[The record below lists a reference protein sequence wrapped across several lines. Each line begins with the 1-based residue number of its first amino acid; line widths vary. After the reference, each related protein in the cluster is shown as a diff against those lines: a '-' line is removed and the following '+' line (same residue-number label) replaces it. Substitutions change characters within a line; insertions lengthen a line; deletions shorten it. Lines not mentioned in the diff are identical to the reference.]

1 MKKSSEKKKDSLIS
15 DLLSTRR
22 LTRLNPAGILTI
34 PKNAK
39 CLDTEQLDK
48 FEKSFR
54 QWVDRTIRSDVRISR
69 KRIFL
74 IFMLIRYTGA
84 RFNEILSLN
93 ALKDIDVK
101 NNLVRI
107 GRIEGKDKPEL
118 RDVQIPLDLT
128 NEINKVLNDPEFS
141 EFLASLF
148 KIDPGHVRRKFYERA
163 QECGF
168 LKEYGNPNAIRRS
181 RAIELLRSNMPPVV
195 VQKLFGLSTPGLTA
209 SLLKFSNE
217 DMRQITQYYA
227 DKESRRKTS
236 ARNTFFGKITRIRK
250 GDIQTEVEMMTLGG
264 YSLFTVITN
273 ESLRRLQLKPN
284 SFIVAEIKAP
294 WVILS
299 KGDTEPESSAENRFK
314 GTVSIVIRGKITTE
328 YIVSLPDGTELCS
341 VITEESRRRL
351 GLKEGDTAWVLFN
364 SFSIILNVD

>member
-1 MKKSSEKKKDSLIS
+1 MKKSKEEKKEDLIS
-15 DLLSTRR
+15 DFLSMRK

-34 PKNAK
+34 SENAK

-48 FEKSFR
+48 LEKSFR
-54 QWVDRTIRSDVRISR
+54 QWIDRTIRSDVRISR

-93 ALKDIDVK
+93 VRKDIDVK

-107 GRIEGKDKPEL
+107 GQTESKDKREL
-118 RDVQIPLDLT
+118 RDVHIPLDLT
-128 NEINKVLNDPEFS
+128 NEINEVLNNPKFS
-141 EFLASLF
+141 GFLSSLF

-168 LKEYGNPNAIRRS
+168 PKEYGNPNAIRRS
-181 RAIELLRSNMPPVV
+181 RSIELLRSNIPTMV
-195 VQKLFGLSTPGLTA
+195 VQKILGLSTPSLTR
-209 SLLKFSNE
+209 SLLKFTNE
-217 DMRQITQYYA
+217 DMRQITQYYV

-236 ARNTFFGKITRIRK
+236 ARNTFLCKIMHIRK
-250 GDIQTEVEMMTLGG
+250 GDIQAEVEMMTIGG
-264 YSLFTVITN
+264 YSLFAVITN

-284 SFIVAEIKAP
+284 FFIVAEIKAP

-299 KGDTEPESSAENRFK
+299 KGDTEPESSAENRLK
-314 GTVSIVIRGKITTE
+314 GTVSNVIRGKITTE
-328 YIVSLPDGTELCS
+328 YIVSLPDGTEICS
-341 VITEESRRRL
+341 VVTEESRRRL